1 MIASNDSFE
10 RSSRDQLPNSA
21 KVYISGEIYKDIR
34 VPMREIYLNPTKT
47 INGDV
52 EENKPIRVYDTSGPW
67 GDPCFEGKAEDGL
80 PSLRDNWIR
89 QRKDVEEYK
98 GREIKPIDNGYLSK
112 THAENATQSEKSNR
126 LREFPNLNRSPLRAK
141 K

>member
-21 KVYISGEIYKDIR
+21 KVYINGEIYKDIR

-47 INGDV
+47 INGDI

-67 GDPCFEGKAEDGL
+67 GDPCFEGKAED
-80 PSLRDNWIR
+80 
-89 QRKDVEEYK
+89 
-98 GREIKPIDNGYLSK
+98 
-112 THAENATQSEKSNR
+112 
-126 LREFPNLNRSPLRAK
+126 
-141 K
+141 